1 MEEPEETDDQKLQV
15 LEESLYEQ
23 LQHEEDSERMQLLLT
38 VLSTVQKMRLEMP
51 NSQSD
56 EFQMLLQQLED
67 LNSP

>member
-15 LEESLYEQ
+15 LEDSLYEH
-23 LQHEEDSERMQLLLT
+23 LQHEENPERMQLLLT
-38 VLSTVQKMRLEMP
+38 VLSTMQKMRLEMP